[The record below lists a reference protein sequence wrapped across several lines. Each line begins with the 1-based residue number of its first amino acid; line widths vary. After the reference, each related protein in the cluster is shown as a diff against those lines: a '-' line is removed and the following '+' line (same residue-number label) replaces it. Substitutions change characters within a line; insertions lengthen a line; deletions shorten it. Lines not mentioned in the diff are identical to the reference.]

1 MERFVRIVRFL
12 SQVSGVVSI
21 LLILTSLIVVCQ
33 MIFVRSVLG
42 QSSIW
47 QTEFVI
53 FSLIAATFVGAP
65 YVLLT
70 KGHVNVDIV
79 PLMVG
84 HRVRMVL
91 ALTAAILS
99 LGFCLIVLWSS
110 IGWWLEAYVQGFTT
124 SSIWRA
130 RLWIPYL
137 SVPVGMGLLALQYI
151 ADIWALVTGREMPFG
166 LKPEDGL

>member
-1 MERFVRIVRFL
+1 MERFARIVRFL

-21 LLILTSLIVVCQ
+21 LLILVSLLVICQ

-70 KGHVNVDIV
+70 RGHVNVDIV
-79 PLMVG
+79 PLVAG
-84 HRVRMVL
+84 QRTRMVL
-91 ALTAAILS
+91 ALLSAVFS

-110 IGWWLEAYVQGFTT
+110 VGWWLEAYVEGFTT
-124 SSIWRA
+124 SSMWRA

-137 SVPVGMGLLALQYI
+137 SLPVGMGLLSLQYVV
-151 ADIWALVTGREMPFG
+151 DIWALVTGREMPFG
-166 LKPEDGL
+166 LRPEDGL